1 MKLVG
6 LNSSTSI
13 EPTSAGLGKSNRS
26 NDDSLCEPMIIA
38 RKGNQFR
45 TVIERKLGVDMEH
58 EAEESDSDMS
68 CQTNELID
76 GYEEAC

>member
-1 MKLVG
+1 
-6 LNSSTSI
+6 
-13 EPTSAGLGKSNRS
+13 
-26 NDDSLCEPMIIA
+26 MIIA

-76 GYEEAC
+76 GYEEACYSPRS